1 VQAVAFFFAL
11 QLFATIRLEERSAT
25 LRGPI
30 MGIVADSV
38 VIAYKSPIVI
48 GKRLMRFAKGGRGTP
63 TEAARMVT
71 EKLELAAISVTSLS
85 SGGSWAGVVKKYR
98 KKVEANAR
106 RL

>member
-1 VQAVAFFFAL
+1 VL
-11 QLFATIRLEERSAT
+11 QLSATIGLKERTAT
-25 LRGPI
+25 LRGTI

-38 VIAYKSPIVI
+38 VIAYKSPMVI
-48 GKRLMRFAKGGRGTP
+48 GKRLLKFAKGGRGTP

-71 EKLELAAISVTSLS
+71 EKLELAAVSVSSLA
-85 SGGSWAGVVKKYR
+85 SGGSWAGIVKKYR